1 MEKTETIIMT
11 ISGGPRKDGASARML
26 QCFTESLLR
35 VSAGRASGE
44 LSFVFRHYDA
54 YDCGFAPCTDCRA
67 CRRFEGCVHRD
78 MEDFWRDFENADG
91 IVIASPIYNLSF
103 PAPLKAIVDRMQR
116 YYNARFSLGKRP
128 PIVKRRPAVLL
139 MAAGAFFLT
148 MKHTVSMQTEVIRD
162 LETKALNSRNTS
174 EALADEA
181 AAQIGM
187 EELVRIAKEEYGM
200 SYPGADQIVYAGTE
214 TGVHINGSEDNAA

>member
-1 MEKTETIIMT
+1 MKRDAVFK
-11 ISGGPRKDGASARML
+11 GGKPSAARM
-26 QCFTESLLR
+26 
-35 VSAGRASGE
+35 GSG
-44 LSFVFRHYDA
+44 SYI
-54 YDCGFAPCTDCRA
+54 
-67 CRRFEGCVHRD
+67 FEGSAVRRAEEVSRPVKKRND
-78 MEDFWRDFENADG
+78 ESYRKRQIAKRAERARREARADFL
-91 IVIASPIYNLSF
+91 VLMLS
-103 PAPLKAIVDRMQR
+103 
-116 YYNARFSLGKRP
+116 
-128 PIVKRRPAVLL
+128 AVLL

-148 MKHTVSMQTEVIRD
+148 MKHTVSVQTEVIRD